1 MIFLDATNA
10 AGARPRSGLV
20 RAASRLRDALG
31 TAAVPVDW
39 RRWDRAVSRSDWFL
53 AAELFSEG
61 ERPGITGFVRGR
73 TCRSAA
79 IFYDAIPLKH
89 PHITWPRSVARHP
102 GYLGLLADF
111 DRVFAI
117 SAASR
122 DELLGFWKWR
132 GVPNPPPVDVLQ
144 LGADF
149 DGGPDFAPRSGAPT
163 GDCLGPSYAPLRGAP
178 AGDCLGPSFAPPRGA
193 SAGDCLGSDSA
204 PHCGASPD
212 DCLGPSFAPPRGAS
226 AGDYSNALLCVGII
240 EPRKNQS
247 FLLDVCTELWD
258 SGLKFDLHIA
268 GRVNPHFGA
277 PIAARI
283 RALRRKYRGLR
294 HHAAADD
301 AELSRLFRGARAT
314 VFPTIAEGSGLPL
327 LESLWRGVPVVGSD
341 IPPLR
346 ENAAGGGCLLVPPG
360 DRAGWAQALRGILTD
375 DALHARLA
383 REAQTRPLP
392 TWADAA
398 RTLLEKLGA

>member
-1 MIFLDATNA
+1 MIFLDATSA
-10 AGARPRSGLV
+10 SGARHRSGLV
-20 RAASRLRDALG
+20 RAAGRLRDSLG
-31 TAAVPVDW
+31 ARAVPVDW
-39 RRWDRAVSRSDWFL
+39 RRWDRAASRSDWFL
-53 AAELFSEG
+53 AAELFSEE
-61 ERPGITGFVRGR
+61 ERPGITAFVRAR
-73 TCRSAA
+73 RCRSAA

-122 DELLGFWKWR
+122 DELLGFWRWR
-132 GVPNPPPVDVLQ
+132 GVASPPPVEVLQ

-149 DGGPDFAPRSGAPT
+149 DGGGRVAGRVTGSEGGKPDFAPRSVASTGEDRGPDYAPRSGAST
-163 GDCLGPSYAPLRGAP
+163 GDYP
-178 AGDCLGPSFAPPRGA
+178 
-193 SAGDCLGSDSA
+193 
-204 PHCGASPD
+204 
-212 DCLGPSFAPPRGAS
+212 
-226 AGDYSNALLCVGII
+226 NALVCVGII
-240 EPRKNQS
+240 EPRKNPS

-258 SGLKFDLHIA
+258 AGLAFDLHIA
-268 GRVNPHFGA
+268 GRVNPHFGK

-283 RALRRKYRGLR
+283 RALRGKYRGL
-294 HHAAADD
+294 HHDAAADD
-301 AELSRLFRGARAT
+301 AELARLFRGARAT

-346 ENAAGGGCLLVPPG
+346 ENASGGGCLLVPTG
-360 DRAGWAQALRGILTD
+360 DRAAWARALREILTD
-375 DALHARLA
+375 DALHARLV

-398 RTLLEKLGA
+398 AALLGKLGA

>member
-10 AGARPRSGLV
+10 AGARHRSGLV
-20 RAASRLRDALG
+20 RAAGRLGDSLG

-39 RRWDRAVSRSDWFL
+39 RRWDRAVTRSDWFL
-53 AAELFSEG
+53 AAELFSEE
-61 ERPGITGFVRGR
+61 ERPGIAEFIRGR
-73 TCRSAA
+73 RCRSAA

-102 GYLGLLADF
+102 GYLGLLAAF

-132 GVPNPPPVDVLQ
+132 GVANPPPVDVLQ

-149 DGGPDFAPRSGAPT
+149 DGSSRVTGRVTGGESGRPDCAPRGGPST
-163 GDCLGPSYAPLRGAP
+163 GDC
-178 AGDCLGPSFAPPRGA
+178 
-193 SAGDCLGSDSA
+193 
-204 PHCGASPD
+204 
-212 DCLGPSFAPPRGAS
+212 
-226 AGDYSNALLCVGII
+226 SNALLCVGII

-247 FLLDVCTELWD
+247 FLVDVCAELWD
-258 SGLKFDLHIA
+258 SGLGFDLHIA

-283 RALRRKYRGLR
+283 RALRRKYPGLR
-294 HHAAADD
+294 FHAAPDD
-301 AELSRLFRGARAT
+301 TELARLLKGARAT

-346 ENAAGGGCLLVPPG
+346 ENASGGGCLLIPTG
-360 DRAGWAQALRGILTD
+360 DRDAWVRALRGILTD
-375 DALHARLA
+375 HALHARLVG
-383 REAQTRPLP
+383 EAVSRPLP

-398 RTLLEKLGA
+398 RTLLEKLGS